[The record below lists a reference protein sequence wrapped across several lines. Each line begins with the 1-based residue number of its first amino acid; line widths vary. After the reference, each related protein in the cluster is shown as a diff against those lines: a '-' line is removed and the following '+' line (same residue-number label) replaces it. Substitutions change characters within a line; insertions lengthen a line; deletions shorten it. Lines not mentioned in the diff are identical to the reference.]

1 MLIEYDDV
9 PEVVMS
15 TKDRL
20 IILRGLA
27 CALYA
32 LNPIQ
37 QHRRLRAV
45 RPRRYD
51 VRPGSPSIVLTT
63 TGIKMPTPRAD

>member
-20 IILRGLA
+20 IILRGFA
-27 CALYA
+27 CAY
-32 LNPIQ
+32 I
-37 QHRRLRAV
+37 R
-45 RPRRYD
+45 
-51 VRPGSPSIVLTT
+51 
-63 TGIKMPTPRAD
+63 

>member
-9 PEVVMS
+9 PQVVMS

-27 CALYA
+27 CAYM
-32 LNPIQ
+32 
-37 QHRRLRAV
+37 R
-45 RPRRYD
+45 
-51 VRPGSPSIVLTT
+51 
-63 TGIKMPTPRAD
+63 

>member
-15 TKDRL
+15 LKDRL
-20 IILRGLA
+20 IILRGFA
-27 CALYA
+27 CALHA

-37 QHRRLRAV
+37 QHRRLRFV
-45 RPRRYD
+45 RPRR
-51 VRPGSPSIVLTT
+51 
-63 TGIKMPTPRAD
+63 